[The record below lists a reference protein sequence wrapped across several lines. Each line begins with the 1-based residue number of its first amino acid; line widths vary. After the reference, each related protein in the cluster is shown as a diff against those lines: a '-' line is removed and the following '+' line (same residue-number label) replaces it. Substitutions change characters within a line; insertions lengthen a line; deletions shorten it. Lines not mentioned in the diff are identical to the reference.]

1 MYLWLLLSSKINDV
15 LKVDN
20 DPMHTSELLG
30 AVILGGRGGQI
41 FLLISSKRKYFIR
54 AINKNKM
61 GPLTGFYDSTL
72 SPTVGMP

>member
-30 AVILGGRGGQI
+30 AVILGGGGGGADLPTYLLQKKI
-41 FLLISSKRKYFIR
+41 FY
-54 AINKNKM
+54 
-61 GPLTGFYDSTL
+61 
-72 SPTVGMP
+72 